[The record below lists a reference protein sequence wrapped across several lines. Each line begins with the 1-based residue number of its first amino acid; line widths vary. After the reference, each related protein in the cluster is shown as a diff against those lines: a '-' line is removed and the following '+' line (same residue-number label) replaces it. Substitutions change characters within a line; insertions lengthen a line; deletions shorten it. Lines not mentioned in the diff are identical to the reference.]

1 MLHVRPGPNPLAPI
15 LADAGFVDG
24 YPNLRILADN
34 AGNRQRGSG
43 IRIERDQD
51 LGRDLDL

>member
-1 MLHVRPGPNPLAPI
+1 MATQTC
-15 LADAGFVDG
+15 G
-24 YPNLRILADN
+24 YLADN